1 MSCISITAS
10 LPASSTP
17 INTEPINTETFNT
30 APINT
35 EPINTALINTPP
47 NLTTSIQINTT
58 PITTEPINIP
68 LKFSTE
74 TLITQIAT
82 PNSTPTKITT
92 QTLDKQIIKSFNISS
107 KLAAQNNIQSS
118 SFNDTKNQ
126 HTIDDVLIVSE
137 DVETT
142 PRKPKESS
150 SDVAIQTNKSDH
162 QLYEEIKRLNYE
174 NKKQI
179 SILNDFQNLDHVDAQ
194 TISVQ
199 YNKIIHER
207 DQMID
212 SQQKKIEYYKNQME
226 VIKNSL

>member
-17 INTEPINTETFNT
+17 INTEPINTE
-30 APINT
+30 PINT
-35 EPINTALINTPP
+35 EPINTAPINIPP

-58 PITTEPINIP
+58 PITTEPINITP
-68 LKFSTE
+68 KFSTE

-82 PNSTPTKITT
+82 QNSTPTKIPT

-126 HTIDDVLIVSE
+126 HTIDDVLIVSK

-150 SDVAIQTNKSDH
+150 SNVAIQTNNSDH

-194 TISVQ
+194 TILVQ
-199 YNKIIHER
+199 YNKIILER
-207 DQMID
+207 DQIID
-212 SQQKKIEYYKNQME
+212 SQQKKIEYYKKQME
-226 VIKNSL
+226 VIKNLL